1 MAQNPYSLSFTTGT
15 LMLTES
21 VLLTELYIELGSW
34 QKVREQVKQDNLL
47 QGKTMKS
54 TTTLMSEIISRL
66 RFLSDE
72 QLLRLAQASEKDQ
85 RYMLWLALCRRYR
98 FIADFAIEVMGA
110 VVRTPDKTVA
120 RPDYQAFFDQKAAF
134 YPRLQNLAESTQK
147 TVAHFVF
154 RMAMQA
160 GIMDGDGR
168 LLPVIVL
175 PGNRLFFAELSHLER
190 QYFPGLEI

>member
-1 MAQNPYSLSFTTGT
+1 MAKNPYSLSFTTGT

-34 QKVREQVKQDNLL
+34 QKVRDRVKQNNLL

-72 QLLRLAQASEKDQ
+72 QLRRLSRAPEKDQ
-85 RYMLWLALCRRYR
+85 KYILWLALCRRYQ

-120 RPDYQAFFDQKAAF
+120 RPDYQAFFEQKAAF
-134 YPRLQNLAESTQK
+134 HPRLQKLSASTQK
-147 TVAHFVF
+147 TVANFVF

-160 GIMDGDGR
+160 GITDKDGR

-175 PGNRLFFAELSHLER
+175 PGNRLFFAELSNLER
-190 QYFPGLEI
+190 QYFPGLGI